1 MPSSSAH
8 QFDVVDDDVGG
19 GADPEPAFAP
29 TAALSEP
36 GRWAGTRSLVFW
48 TPYFQGSTICMAV
61 LDACALPTPGVTPS
75 VRT

>member
-8 QFDVVDDDVGG
+8 QFDVVDDDVVV
-19 GADPEPAFAP
+19 GAEPALAP
-29 TAALSEP
+29 TAVLSEL

-48 TPYFQGSTICMAV
+48 TPYFQGSTICMPV
-61 LDACALPTPGVTPS
+61 LDACALPTPVVTPS